1 MTGIL
6 GPQLRACLHALAA
19 RAWVVF
25 DILAGTYVALRTLP
39 PAGRTARLGPCPAQ
53 RNSAF

>member
-1 MTGIL
+1 M
-6 GPQLRACLHALAA
+6 GPQLRAFLRALAA

-53 RNSAF
+53 RNRTF